1 MTEKRPLTNPN
12 DVSDI
17 LALAQNNGLH
27 IQHEGLELNES
38 GLDFRAVF
46 AKDIHDTPWV
56 LRTPRRADVIQSAA
70 YEHKVLRMIRDTLP
84 IAVPDWQIYS
94 PKLIAYPQLGEL
106 PLLLLIWK
114 QKAMYGSST
123 LTL

>member
-38 GLDFRAVF
+38 GLDFRA
-46 AKDIHDTPWV
+46 
-56 LRTPRRADVIQSAA
+56 
-70 YEHKVLRMIRDTLP
+70 
-84 IAVPDWQIYS
+84 YS
-94 PKLIAYPQLGEL
+94 PKTSTIPLGFYVHRDE
-106 PLLLLIWK
+106 
-114 QKAMYGSST
+114 QM
-123 LTL
+123 